1 MWFDNVNASVR
12 ADRRET
18 GREDGERKTCSS
30 VLCVES
36 GRRALNGYREPETG
50 LLCMRIDNDS
60 VCVCVCVSMQ
70 ASVCVCKHA
79 GVSLSLPPLSLSLCD
94 LASNQAQKACQG
106 ETELN
111 SPSHGYKSG

>member
-60 VCVCVCVSMQ
+60 VCVCVCVCVSMQ
-70 ASVCVCKHA
+70 ASL
-79 GVSLSLPPLSLSLCD
+79 SLSPPLSLSLCD
-94 LASNQAQKACQG
+94 LDSNQAQKACQG